1 MEERGENNF
10 DKIMMSFE
18 NSLYSSIFD
27 GGTKKECFL
36 MNSNK
41 LGCFYAT
48 KTKDSTADPFCR
60 IFKFEWPL
68 PLHLRC
74 TGL

>member
-1 MEERGENNF
+1 MERRGENNF

-36 MNSNK
+36 MNSTK
-41 LGCFYAT
+41 VGCFCAT
-48 KTKDSTADPFCR
+48 KTQDSTAGPFCR
-60 IFKFEWPL
+60 IFKFETSL
-68 PLHLRC
+68 S
-74 TGL
+74 